1 MDLNENLRFFFGR
14 VIAGNEQ
21 TLILVDV
28 GALKALV
35 AARAVNMDA
44 TFRTTPRGFYQ
55 FASAHAISH
64 GISIQAATLLMTAKT
79 QAL

>member
-1 MDLNENLRFFFGR
+1 MENIRFFFGR
-14 VIAGNEQ
+14 VTAGNEQ
-21 TLILVDV
+21 TLILVNV

-44 TFRTTPRGFYQ
+44 TFRPTPPRGFYQ
-55 FASAHAISH
+55 FASVHAFSN
-64 GISIQAATLLMTAKT
+64 GISIQAATLLMTEKT